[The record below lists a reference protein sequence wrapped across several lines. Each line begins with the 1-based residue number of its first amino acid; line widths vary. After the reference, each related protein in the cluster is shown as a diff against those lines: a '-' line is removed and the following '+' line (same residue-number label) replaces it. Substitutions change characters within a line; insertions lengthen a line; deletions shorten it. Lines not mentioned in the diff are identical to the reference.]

1 MTTSKLTTLFG
12 MLMEQAGLI
21 DKPGIGFGM
30 HCGEAS
36 AGKLTPEMSGVRTLR
51 ASYFRD
57 GMTEPIN
64 GQIVFPVAFIR
75 TQDKELA
82 TRIMSWIVGF
92 KTIVSQA
99 DEDAQK
105 PKLIT
110 DPLAFG
116 GPINPGHS

>member
-1 MTTSKLTTLFG
+1 MTTAKLSALFS
-12 MLMEQAGLI
+12 MLLEQAGLI

-36 AGKLTPEMSGVRTLR
+36 AGKLTPEMTGVRTLR
-51 ASYFRD
+51 MSYHREFLD
-57 GMTEPIN
+57 QPIH

-75 TQDKELA
+75 TQDQELSMRMHA
-82 TRIMSWIVGF
+82 WIIGF
-92 KTIVSQA
+92 RAIVDQA

-116 GPINPGHS
+116 GPINHTHN